1 VSSGRSSTSRRQA
14 ASRADLASPLRILLL
29 EDDPGDAEVIQDL
42 LESDHF
48 VCDVTRVETRDE
60 FLDALPR
67 VGFDLILADYT
78 LPSFDGLTALTL
90 AQKIC
95 PDLPFI
101 FVAGTL
107 GEETAID
114 SLKRG
119 ATDYVLKTRL
129 SRLAPSVKRAL
140 CEARERTER
149 KKAETALRR
158 SEMYLAEAQ
167 SLSRTGSFGWDVLTG
182 EIYWSDE
189 TYRIFEYEPAT
200 KPTLQMIV
208 DRTHPDDRMRVS
220 QIIDRV
226 SIERSDFS
234 VEHRLMMPNGS
245 VKYLQVVARRAA
257 DEDPE
262 SLLLFGA
269 VIDITE
275 RKRSEDERGRLR
287 QLEADL
293 TRTNRLSVMGELA
306 ASLTHEILQPI
317 AGVAQSATACLNWLQ
332 REPPEIEET
341 RRCISDVINS
351 ANRAARIIDRNRSL
365 YSRES
370 PQRELIDLNEII
382 REMIVLLQD
391 AANRESISI
400 RGELDPEL
408 PRAMAD
414 RVQLQQVL
422 MNLMLNGIEAM
433 KAKSGELHVS
443 SKRTEDD
450 RLLISVVDSGVGL
463 PRNEPERIFE
473 AFFTTK
479 PEGTGMGL
487 SISRKII
494 EAHGGSL
501 WASANTGPGSTFQF
515 VLPTRDDSLISG

>member
-1 VSSGRSSTSRRQA
+1 MS
-14 ASRADLASPLRILLL
+14 SPLRILLL

-42 LESDHF
+42 LEANHF

-60 FLDALPR
+60 FLDALRR

-78 LPSFDGLTALTL
+78 LPSFDGLTALKL
-90 AQKIC
+90 AHSIC

-107 GEETAID
+107 GEEAAID
-114 SLKRG
+114 SLKMG

-129 SRLAPSVKRAL
+129 SKLAPSVERAL

-149 KKAETALRR
+149 KKAETALRL

-167 SLSRTGSFGWDVLTG
+167 RLSHTGSFGWDSLTG

-189 TYRIFEYEPAT
+189 TYRIFEYDPTT
-200 KPTLQMIV
+200 KPTLQMVV

-220 QIIDRV
+220 QVIDRV
-226 SIERSDFS
+226 SIERSGFG

-257 DEDPE
+257 GEDPE
-262 SLLLFGA
+262 ALLFLGA
-269 VIDITE
+269 VTDITE
-275 RKRSEDERGRLR
+275 RKRAEEERGRLR

-293 TRTNRLSVMGELA
+293 TRFNRLSVMGELA

-317 AGVAQSATACLNWLQ
+317 AGVTMNARACLNWLQ

-341 RRCISDVINS
+341 RRGISDIMNS
-351 ANRAARIIDRNRSL
+351 ANRAAHIIDRNRSL
-365 YSRES
+365 YSRGS
-370 PQRELIDLNEII
+370 PQRELVDLNEVI

-391 AANRESISI
+391 AASRELISI
-400 RGELDPEL
+400 RGELDPAL
-408 PRAMAD
+408 PRTMAD

-433 KAKSGELHVS
+433 KEKSGELRVS
-443 SKRTEDD
+443 SKRTEDGQ
-450 RLLISVVDSGVGL
+450 LLISVTDSGAGL
-463 PRNEPERIFE
+463 PRDEAERIFE

-479 PEGTGMGL
+479 SQGTGMGL
-487 SISRKII
+487 SISRRII
-494 EAHGGSL
+494 ESHGGSL

-515 VLPTRDDSLISG
+515 VLPTR

>member
-1 VSSGRSSTSRRQA
+1 MP
-14 ASRADLASPLRILLL
+14 SPLRILLL

-42 LESDHF
+42 LEADHF

-60 FLDALPR
+60 LLDALR
-67 VGFDLILADYT
+67 SVGFDLILADYT
-78 LPSFDGLTALTL
+78 LPSFDGITALKL
-90 AQKIC
+90 AHSMC

-107 GEETAID
+107 GEEAAID
-114 SLKRG
+114 SLKMG

-129 SRLAPSVKRAL
+129 SKLAPSVERAL
-140 CEARERTER
+140 CEAQERTER
-149 KKAETALRR
+149 KKAETALRF

-167 SLSRTGSFGWDVLTG
+167 RLSHTGSFGWDSSTG

-189 TYRIFEYEPAT
+189 TYRIFEYDPTT
-200 KPTLQMIV
+200 KPTLQMVV
-208 DRTHPDDRMRVS
+208 DRSHPDDRMRVS

-245 VKYLQVVARRAA
+245 VKFLQVVAHRAVG
-257 DEDPE
+257 ED
-262 SLLLFGA
+262 SKALLFLGA
-269 VIDITE
+269 VTDITE
-275 RKRSEDERGRLR
+275 RKRAEEEHGRLR

-293 TRTNRLSVMGELA
+293 ARINRLSVMGELA

-317 AGVAQSATACLNWLQ
+317 AGVTMSARACSNWLQ
-332 REPPEIEET
+332 REPPEIEQT
-341 RRCISDVINS
+341 RRGISDIMKN
-351 ANRAARIIDRNRSL
+351 ANRAAHIIDRNHSL
-365 YSRES
+365 YSRRT

-382 REMIVLLQD
+382 REMITLLQD
-391 AANRESISI
+391 AANRELVSI
-400 RGELDPEL
+400 RGELDPAL
-408 PRAMAD
+408 PRTMAD

-433 KAKSGELHVS
+433 KEKSGELRVS
-443 SKRTEDD
+443 SKRTEDG
-450 RLLISVVDSGVGL
+450 RLLISVTDSGAGL
-463 PRNEPERIFE
+463 PRNEAERIFE

-479 PEGTGMGL
+479 PQGTGMGL
-487 SISRKII
+487 SISRRII
-494 EAHGGSL
+494 ESHGGSL

-515 VLPTRDDSLISG
+515 VLPTR